1 MEKRFQITPA
11 TAITSD
17 LLTLL
22 CENYHDAICKGERLS
37 CMPRIRIRYV
47 EDRDKFGY
55 AEFGD
60 FFFFADDLYVWR
72 DEEQFADDHSK
83 DVVDNFFE
91 EKCTRMGYAV
101 RFLYAGADTNY
112 GDSNGEHI
120 FVGDVIEIKNGDAV
134 MEFALSHFSY
144 LDTFHDPHYRF
155 MLDNHSLNLED
166 CVGKTDM
173 KLTRI
178 GTVYFLDDSE
188 KAPARCGYS
197 HVAFSLGSTAA
208 VDALTERL
216 RADGYEVVSGPRTT
230 GDGYYES
237 CLIGIEG
244 NQIEITV

>member
-1 MEKRFQITPA
+1 MTTMEKRFQITPA

-22 CENYHDAICKGERLS
+22 CENYHEAICKGERLS

-91 EKCTRMGYAV
+91 EKCTRTGYAV

-112 GDSNGEHI
+112 VDSNGEHI

-178 GTVYFLDDSE
+178 GTVYFQLDMNMTIYDLDE
-188 KAPARCGYS
+188 HHQQFNGWRDTDEEHKKKVLMARFTPNFDQEEWKY
-197 HVAFSLGSTAA
+197 
-208 VDALTERL
+208 DALDTLGVEFNWR
-216 RADGYEVVSGPRTT
+216 E
-230 GDGYYES
+230 
-237 CLIGIEG
+237 
-244 NQIEITV
+244 